1 MPGKNHQQ
9 TLRVHFVT
17 PGVTGRTSMPGM
29 ETISSLPYSRLGS
42 SLHKPGVKAGP
53 RKAFW

>member
-1 MPGKNHQQ
+1 MHGKNHQQ